1 MRTSKFTETQ
11 IIATLKQ
18 ADAGVPV
25 KDICRQVGISTAT
38 YYQWKSKYGGLE
50 ASELRRVKELE
61 SENAKLKRMY
71 AELAL
76 DNAAMK
82 DLIGKKTL
90 GPARK
95 REAVRFLI
103 EVHARPL
110 RRSCA
115 CVGLS
120 RAAWYAPPLDW
131 TVRDAELI
139 AEIARYVEAHPS
151 RGFWKCSDYLRKQQP
166 SWNPKRI
173 YRVYKAMKLNLRRTA
188 KRRLPKRE
196 RVPLYVP
203 RLPDTVWSVDF
214 MSDALACG
222 RRFRTFNVVDDFN
235 REALHIEVDTSINSQ
250 RLVRV
255 FEQIKRDHGLPQV
268 VRSDNGPEF
277 LGEAFTSWLK
287 TNGVALQ
294 YIQPGKPNQNAFI
307 ERFNR
312 TFREEVLD
320 LNLFACLDEVREA
333 AHWWMIDYNDARS
346 HDSLGAMTP
355 VEYRNKYA
363 ESSTFEVPA

>member
-1 MRTSKFTETQ
+1 
-11 IIATLKQ
+11 
-18 ADAGVPV
+18 
-25 KDICRQVGISTAT
+25 
-38 YYQWKSKYGGLE
+38 
-50 ASELRRVKELE
+50 
-61 SENAKLKRMY
+61 
-71 AELAL
+71 
-76 DNAAMK
+76 
-82 DLIGKKTL
+82 
-90 GPARK
+90 
-95 REAVRFLI
+95 VRFLT

-110 RRSCA
+110 SRSCD

-139 AEIARYVEAHPS
+139 AALAGLVEAHPS
-151 RGFWKCSDYLRKQQP
+151 RGFWKYCDRLRTKRP
-166 SWNPKRI
+166 DWNPKRI
-173 YRVYKAMKLNLRRTA
+173 YRVYKAMKLNLRRAA

-196 RVPLYVP
+196 RVALYVP

-235 REALHIEVDTSINSQ
+235 REVLHIEIDTSINSV

-255 FEQIKRDHGLPQV
+255 FEQLKRGHGLPQV

-277 LGEAFTSWLK
+277 LGEAFTQWAK
-287 TNGVALQ
+287 ANGMAIQ

-312 TFREEVLD
+312 TYREEVLD
-320 LNLFACLDEVREA
+320 QHLFARLEDVREVT
-333 AHWWMIDYNDARS
+333 HWWMIDYNEMRP
-346 HDSLGAMTP
+346 HDSLNGMTP
-355 VEYRNKYA
+355 VEYRQLHA
-363 ESSTFEVPA
+363 ASSTFEVSA